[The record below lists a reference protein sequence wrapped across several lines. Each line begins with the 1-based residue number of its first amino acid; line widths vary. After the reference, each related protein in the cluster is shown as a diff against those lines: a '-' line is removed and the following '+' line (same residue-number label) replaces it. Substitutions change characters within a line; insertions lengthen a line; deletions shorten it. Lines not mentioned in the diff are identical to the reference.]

1 MLVYRHDGKKRG
13 NIMKIKATV
22 YPNNESNTNLK
33 AMVILE
39 VEDCLVIN
47 SVKIVEGKKG
57 LFVSMPQ
64 YKDKNGDYKDIV
76 YPNSKEKRNSLTAL
90 ILAEYE
96 KVTSAKYST
105 TSI

>member
-1 MLVYRHDGKKRG
+1 
-13 NIMKIKATV
+13 MKIKATV
-22 YPNNESNTNLK
+22 YPNKESNTNLK

-39 VEDCLVIN
+39 VEDCLIIN

-64 YKDKNGDYKDIV
+64 YNDKNGDYKDIV

-90 ILAEYE
+90 ILAEYK
-96 KVTSAKYST
+96 KVAGTKDSTSN
-105 TSI
+105 I

>member
-1 MLVYRHDGKKRG
+1 
-13 NIMKIKATV
+13 MKIKAAV
-22 YPNNESNTNLK
+22 YPNKESNTNLK

-39 VEDCLVIN
+39 VEDCLMIN

-64 YKDKNGDYKDIV
+64 YKNKNGDYKDIV

-96 KVTSAKYST
+96 KVADPKDST

>member
-1 MLVYRHDGKKRG
+1 
-13 NIMKIKATV
+13 MKIKATV
-22 YPNNESNTNLK
+22 YPNKESNTNLK

-39 VEDCLVIN
+39 VEDCIVIN

-64 YKDKNGDYKDIV
+64 YKSKNGDYKDII

-96 KVTSAKYST
+96 KVEVTKSST

>member
-1 MLVYRHDGKKRG
+1 
-13 NIMKIKATV
+13 MKIKTTV

-39 VEDCLVIN
+39 VEDCLIIN

-64 YKDKNGDYKDIV
+64 YKDKKGDYKDIV

-96 KVTSAKYST
+96 KVTDTKDST
-105 TSI
+105 ASI

>member
-1 MLVYRHDGKKRG
+1 
-13 NIMKIKATV
+13 MKIKATV
-22 YPNNESNTNLK
+22 YPNKESNTNLK

-39 VEDCLVIN
+39 VEDCLIIN

-76 YPNSKEKRNSLTAL
+76 YPISNEKRNSLTAL

-96 KVTSAKYST
+96 NVTGTKVST

>member
-1 MLVYRHDGKKRG
+1 
-13 NIMKIKATV
+13 MKIKTTV
-22 YPNNESNTNLK
+22 YPNKESNTNLK

-39 VEDCLVIN
+39 IEDCLVIN

-64 YKDKNGDYKDIV
+64 YKDRNGEYKDIV
-76 YPNSKEKRNSLTAL
+76 YPKSKEKRNSLTAL

-96 KVTSAKYST
+96 KVTDTKDSEA
-105 TSI
+105 SI

>member
-1 MLVYRHDGKKRG
+1 
-13 NIMKIKATV
+13 MKIKATV
-22 YPNNESNTNLK
+22 YPNKESNTNLK

-47 SVKIVEGKKG
+47 SVKIVESKKG

-64 YKDKNGDYKDIV
+64 YKDKNGDYKDII
-76 YPNSKEKRNSLTAL
+76 YPKSKEKRNSLSAL

-96 KVTSAKYST
+96 KVTSTNDST